1 MHVRHCSIK
10 FGSTVQINCKRF
22 ETSFTRR
29 HLRCASGEHHT
40 HKRCQISLNAHV
52 QGSRLS
58 SMALQLLAQ
67 AASESTKAIAL
78 VLTEVQLQ
86 VSEFL
91 HAHDV
96 KKNLH
101 LKNG

>member
-1 MHVRHCSIK
+1 
-10 FGSTVQINCKRF
+10 
-22 ETSFTRR
+22 
-29 HLRCASGEHHT
+29 
-40 HKRCQISLNAHV
+40 
-52 QGSRLS
+52 
-58 SMALQLLAQ
+58 MALQLLAQ